1 MAWTSCICSDDNDA
15 RVILDQHAVH
25 FGAEPRKWGQNKEQE
40 SQMSPEAQID
50 IKMHCYDFYQI
61 NLYSLNKF
69 QIYFIS
75 GDCKRNVNYD
85 TINHNDLER

>member
-1 MAWTSCICSDDNDA
+1 MYFVNDPL
-15 RVILDQHAVH
+15 RNLRLYKYDMILVH

-75 GDCKRNVNYD
+75 GDCKRNVNYE
-85 TINHNDLER
+85 THMKNSG